1 MYNPLLMTNFMKR
14 FIIFIVL
21 TITALTSFAQT
32 RLKIAVMDFTP
43 GTGVTAAN
51 VSGLVDMLVNS
62 LYDTQ
67 KFTIVERY
75 QLNQVLR
82 EQNFQQNNLSTS
94 QIVKVGKLLGV
105 QAIVIGTVN
114 FIVTDRTIE
123 QVYTGMATG
132 EYNIDVR
139 IVSVETGEV
148 IATAGVTRSGSATYR
163 DLMPK
168 LASQIANKISS
179 TRSSYSSTNSSVP
192 VLYGYLYVYPEEL
205 GCFETYP
212 SQVINSINSSKSYG
226 ISGWRL
232 PTYDEL
238 ELLNNNAQKIGFA
251 PLSLHAMN
259 GYGYWY
265 MGKYGPEKDG
275 GWKSQRLRLVYTK

>member
-1 MYNPLLMTNFMKR
+1 MKR
-14 FIIFIVL
+14 IIISL
-21 TITALTSFAQT
+21 ILAITALTSFAQS

-43 GTGVTAAN
+43 GVGVTTSN
-51 VSGLVDMLVNS
+51 VSGLADMLVNS

-114 FIVTDRTIE
+114 FIVTDRTVE
-123 QVYTGMATG
+123 QVYTGMAMG
-132 EYNIDVR
+132 EYNVDVR

-148 IATAGVTRSGSATYR
+148 IATAGVTRSGSTTYR

-168 LASQIANKISS
+168 LASQIANKMSS
-179 TRSSYSSTNSSVP
+179 TRSSYSSTNPSVP

-205 GCFETYP
+205 GEFDTYP
-212 SQVINSINSSKSYG
+212 SQIINSINSSRSYG

-232 PTYDEL
+232 PTYDEIKI
-238 ELLNNNAQKIGFA
+238 LNNNAEKTGFF
-251 PLSLHAMN
+251 PLSLNGMR

-275 GWKSQRLRLVYTK
+275 PWSAQKIRLVYTK